1 MVVASPVACTSP
13 HVRRPASGVRRH
25 GAVLYLAFTENNAIE
40 MYLSGPNYVGHC
52 IVKFLA
58 AGLASGDAATMKR
71 ARNNRWKRMY
81 RRETYEVDLPP
92 HCVRRR
98 ASKMKS
104 CHVGRH
110 QRHRPGCAIPLVVGV
125 VPECGERREPRGRR
139 TLSFSL
145 SLFGFIYAPRRAKFS
160 GRACARLIYQ
170 GNRCECVRE
179 YRRNCEHVGGYVC
192 VVSTHMIQRIHPR
205 VE

>member
-1 MVVASPVACTSP
+1 
-13 HVRRPASGVRRH
+13 
-25 GAVLYLAFTENNAIE
+25 

-125 VPECGERREPRGRR
+125 VPECGERREPRGE
-139 TLSFSL
+139 TH
-145 SLFGFIYAPRRAKFS
+145 SLFLSISLRLHLRSPPREIL
-160 GRACARLIYQ
+160 RACARLIYQ
-170 GNRCECVRE
+170 GDRCECVRE